1 MQKFIGDKYFL
12 SVLKIV
18 DGLFYT
24 YLKEGLTLILDEI
37 NLASEEVIQC
47 IEDKIDFCL
56 INIGISG
63 NGKMIQEMK
72 ERFCSIAIEI

>member
-47 IEDKIDFCL
+47 IEDKIDF
-56 INIGISG
+56 
-63 NGKMIQEMK
+63 
-72 ERFCSIAIEI
+72 F